1 VGAPGCRLYKE
12 FLLIK
17 EAKRSLLHEAWR
29 IARVYWTSDEKWSAW
44 GLLGLIIALNLG
56 IVYVGIRINEWN
68 RGFYNA
74 LQVFDSNEL
83 FRQLGYFSLIAGSGV
98 ILTVYALYFNQMLQ
112 IRWRR
117 WLTEKYLNAWL
128 ANRAYYQLQ
137 LKNTIDNPDQRI
149 SEDVE
154 QFTRYL
160 CTLGV
165 NLFTAVVG
173 MVSFLIIL
181 WGLSGPAAIPLG
193 KVGTFYIP
201 GYLVWAALL
210 YAGVATWI
218 TTKLGRALVPLNF
231 RKQRFEGDF
240 RFSLVRVRENAES
253 VASYGG
259 EQVEMGVFRERFQS
273 VADNFRQIMK
283 RQMRLGS
290 FTSTF
295 AQLGFVFPLIVVS
308 PRYFAKQITFG
319 VLMQV
324 ANAFCY
330 VQDRLS
336 SIISAYPDIVS
347 WLAVTERLS
356 TFDLH
361 LREIHAAAEAGH
373 RIAIRRG
380 GVSFTVE
387 DLDLELPDGTT
398 LLSGLRCSPDRG
410 SSLLV
415 SGPTGAGKSTLLRAI
430 AGIWPYGRGDIRL
443 GEGRTLMVPQR
454 PYLPQGTLA
463 NALTYPFSEP
473 RRVGTARLA
482 AALGEVGLGSYA
494 SQLEVDDNWGQRLSL
509 GEQQRLAFARVLLAE
524 PALLFLDEATSAVD
538 EASEAR
544 LYGLLRSSPWQPT
557 VVSVGHRSTLISFHD
572 AILDLAPYIPLKK
585 PVVMPLPAPVEE
597 AALET
602 ERIQA

>member
-1 VGAPGCRLYKE
+1 LTEK
-12 FLLIK
+12 
-17 EAKRSLLHEAWR
+17 AKRSLLHEAWR
-29 IARVYWTSDEKWSAW
+29 IARVYWTSEEKWSAW
-44 GLLGLIIALNLG
+44 GLLGLIIAINLG
-56 IVYVGIRINEWN
+56 NVYVGIRINEWN

-83 FRQLGYFSLIAGSGV
+83 FRQLGFFSLIAGSGV
-98 ILTVYALYFNQMLQ
+98 ILTVYALYFSQMLQ

-128 ANRAYYQLQ
+128 AKRAYYQLQ
-137 LKNTIDNPDQRI
+137 LKSTIDNPDQRI
-149 SEDVE
+149 SDDVE
-154 QFTRYL
+154 QFTRYI

-165 NLFTAVVG
+165 TLFTAIVG
-173 MVSFLIIL
+173 LVCFLVIL

-193 KVGTFYIP
+193 KVGTIYIP

-210 YAGVATWI
+210 YAGLATWI

-259 EQVEMGVFRERFQS
+259 EQVELGVFRERFQS
-273 VADNFRQIMK
+273 VAENFRRIMK

-290 FTSTF
+290 FTSSF
-295 AQLGFVFPLIVVS
+295 AQLAFVFPVMVVS

-330 VQDRLS
+330 VHDRLS
-336 SIISAYPDIVS
+336 SIISAYPDIVA

-356 TFDLH
+356 SFDLA
-361 LREIHAAAEAGH
+361 LREVHDSAETGH
-373 RIAIRRG
+373 RIAIRPEG
-380 GVSFTVE
+380 DSFTVE

-398 LLSGLRCSPDRG
+398 LLSGLSCSPDRG

-430 AGIWPYGRGDIRL
+430 AGIWPYGQGDIRL

-473 RRVGTARLA
+473 GSVGTARLA

-494 SQLEVDDNWGQRLSL
+494 SQLEVVDNWGQRLSL

-524 PALLFLDEATSAVD
+524 PALVFLDEATSAVD

-544 LYGLLRSSPWQPT
+544 LYDLLRSAPWQPT
-557 VVSVGHRSTLISFHD
+557 VVSVGHRSTLIKFHD

-585 PVVMPLPAPVEE
+585 PVVLPLPNP
-597 AALET
+597 ALE
-602 ERIQA
+602 EEELVPELSRA

>member
-1 VGAPGCRLYKE
+1 
-12 FLLIK
+12 LIEK
-17 EAKRSLLHEAWR
+17 AKRSLLYEAWR

-44 GLLGLIIALNLG
+44 GLLGLIIAINLG
-56 IVYVGIRINEWN
+56 NVFVTIRINEWQ

-74 LQVFDSNEL
+74 LQVFDSNEV
-83 FRQLGYFSLIAGSGV
+83 FRQLGYFCLIAGTGV
-98 ILTVYALYFNQMLQ
+98 VLAVYALYFNQMLQ

-117 WLTEKYLNAWL
+117 WLTERYLSSWL

-149 SEDVE
+149 SEDV
-154 QFTRYL
+154 QLFTQYV

-165 NLFTAVVG
+165 NLFTAIVG
-173 MVSFLIIL
+173 MVSFLVIL
-181 WGLSGPAAIPLG
+181 WGLSGSAAIPLG
-193 KVGTFYIP
+193 KIGALYIP

-210 YAGVATWI
+210 YAGMATWI

-259 EQVEMGVFRERFQS
+259 EQVELGVFRERFQS
-273 VADNFRQIMK
+273 VADNFRRIMK

-290 FTSTF
+290 FTSSF
-295 AQLGFVFPLIVVS
+295 AQLAFVFPFLVVS

-324 ANAFCY
+324 TGAFCY
-330 VQDRLS
+330 VHDRLS
-336 SIISAYPDIVS
+336 SVISAYPDIVS

-356 TFDLH
+356 SFDLQ
-361 LREIHAAAEAGH
+361 LGEIHDAAEAGH
-373 RIAIRRG
+373 RISIRRG
-380 GVSFTVE
+380 GASFAVE

-398 LLSGLRCSPDRG
+398 LLRGLCCRPDRG
-410 SSLLV
+410 SALLV
-415 SGPTGAGKSTLLRAI
+415 SGPTGIGKSTLLRAI
-430 AGIWPYGRGDIRL
+430 AGIWPFGRGTIRL

-454 PYLPQGTLA
+454 PYLPLGTLA
-463 NALTYPFSEP
+463 NTLTYPFCDPSS
-473 RRVGTARLA
+473 VGTARLA

-494 SQLEVDDNWGQRLSL
+494 SQLETVDNWGQRLSL
-509 GEQQRLAFARVLLAE
+509 GEQQRLAFARILLAE

-538 EASEAR
+538 EAGEAR
-544 LYGLLRSSPWQPT
+544 LYGLLKSATWQPT
-557 VVSVGHRSTLISFHD
+557 VVSVGHRTTLIKFHD
-572 AILDLAPYIPLKK
+572 AILDLAPFIPLKK
-585 PVVMPLPAPVEE
+585 PVVLPLPAPLEE
-597 AALET
+597 AALVT
-602 ERIQA
+602 GLSQA

>member
-1 VGAPGCRLYKE
+1 
-12 FLLIK
+12 LIEK
-17 EAKRSLLHEAWR
+17 AKRSLLHEAWR
-29 IARVYWTSDEKWSAW
+29 IARVYWASDEKWSAW
-44 GLLGLIIALNLG
+44 GLLGLIIAINLG
-56 IVYVGIRINEWN
+56 NVYVGIRINEWN

-83 FRQLGYFSLIAGSGV
+83 FRQLGYFCLIAGTGV
-98 ILTVYALYFNQMLQ
+98 VLTVYALYFNQMLQ

-117 WLTEKYLNAWL
+117 WLTERYLSSWL

-149 SEDVE
+149 SEDV
-154 QFTRYL
+154 QLFTQYI

-165 NLFTAVVG
+165 NLFTAIVG
-173 MVSFLIIL
+173 MLSFLVIL

-193 KVGTFYIP
+193 KVGTLYIP

-210 YAGVATWI
+210 YAGMATWI
-218 TTKLGRALVPLNF
+218 TTKLGRALIPLNF

-259 EQVEMGVFRERFQS
+259 EQVELGVFRERFQS
-273 VADNFRQIMK
+273 VADNFRRIMK

-290 FTSTF
+290 FTSSF
-295 AQLGFVFPLIVVS
+295 AQLAFVFPVMVVS

-324 ANAFCY
+324 TNAFCY
-330 VQDRLS
+330 VHDRLS

-347 WLAVTERLS
+347 WLAVTERLGN
-356 TFDLH
+356 FDLH
-361 LREIHAAAEAGH
+361 LTEIHGAAEAGH
-373 RIAIRRG
+373 RIAIHRG
-380 GVSFTVE
+380 GASVAVE

-398 LLSGLRCSPDRG
+398 LLSGLSCSPDRG
-410 SSLLV
+410 SALLV
-415 SGPTGAGKSTLLRAI
+415 TGPTGTGKSTLLRAI
-430 AGIWPYGRGDIRL
+430 AGIWPFGRGNIRL

-454 PYLPQGTLA
+454 PYLPLGTLA
-463 NALTYPFSEP
+463 NTLTYPFCDPSS
-473 RRVGTARLA
+473 VGTARLA

-494 SQLEVDDNWGQRLSL
+494 SQLEAVDNWGQRLSL

-538 EASEAR
+538 EPGEAR
-544 LYGLLRSSPWQPT
+544 LYGLLRSAPWQPT
-557 VVSVGHRSTLISFHD
+557 IISVGHRSTLLKFHD
-572 AILDLAPYIPLKK
+572 DILDIASYIPFKA
-585 PVVMPLPAPVEE
+585 PVVLPLPAQLEE
-597 AALET
+597 TGLVT
-602 ERIQA
+602 GLGQA

>member
-1 VGAPGCRLYKE
+1 MIEK
-12 FLLIK
+12 
-17 EAKRSLLHEAWR
+17 AKRSLLHEAWR

-44 GLLGLIIALNLG
+44 GLLGLIIAINLG
-56 IVYVGIRINEWN
+56 NVFVTIRINEWQ

-74 LQVFDSNEL
+74 LQVFDSNEV
-83 FRQLGYFSLIAGSGV
+83 FRQLGYFCLIAGTGV
-98 ILTVYALYFNQMLQ
+98 VLAVYALYFNQMLQ

-117 WLTEKYLNAWL
+117 WLTERYLSSWL

-149 SEDVE
+149 SEDV
-154 QFTRYL
+154 QLFTQYV

-165 NLFTAVVG
+165 NLFTAIVG
-173 MVSFLIIL
+173 MVSFLVIL
-181 WGLSGPAAIPLG
+181 WGLSGTAAIPLG
-193 KVGTFYIP
+193 KVGALYIP

-210 YAGVATWI
+210 YAGMATWI

-259 EQVEMGVFRERFQS
+259 EQVELGVFRERFQS
-273 VADNFRQIMK
+273 VADNFRRIMK

-290 FTSTF
+290 FTSSF
-295 AQLGFVFPLIVVS
+295 AQLAFVFPFLVVS

-324 ANAFCY
+324 TGAFCY
-330 VQDRLS
+330 VHDRLS

-356 TFDLH
+356 SFDLQ
-361 LREIHAAAEAGH
+361 LGEIHDAAEAGH
-373 RIAIRRG
+373 RISIRRG
-380 GVSFTVE
+380 GASFAVE

-398 LLSGLRCSPDRG
+398 LLRGLCCRPDRG
-410 SSLLV
+410 SALLV
-415 SGPTGAGKSTLLRAI
+415 SGPTGIGKSTLLRAI
-430 AGIWPYGRGDIRL
+430 AGIWPFGRGTIRL

-454 PYLPQGTLA
+454 PYLPLGTLA
-463 NALTYPFSEP
+463 NTLTYPFCDPSS
-473 RRVGTARLA
+473 VGTARLA

-494 SQLEVDDNWGQRLSL
+494 SQLETVDNWGQRLSL
-509 GEQQRLAFARVLLAE
+509 GEQQRLAFARILLAE

-538 EASEAR
+538 EAGEAR
-544 LYGLLRSSPWQPT
+544 LYGLLKSATWQPT
-557 VVSVGHRSTLISFHD
+557 VVSVGHRSTLIKFHD
-572 AILDLAPYIPLKK
+572 AILDLAPYMPLKK
-585 PVVMPLPAPVEE
+585 PVVLPLPAPLEE

-602 ERIQA
+602 GLIQA

>member
-1 VGAPGCRLYKE
+1 
-12 FLLIK
+12 LIEK
-17 EAKRSLLHEAWR
+17 AKRSLLHEAWR

-44 GLLGLIIALNLG
+44 GLSGLIIAINLG
-56 IVYVGIRINEWN
+56 YVFVTIRINEWQ

-74 LQVFDSNEL
+74 LQVFDSKEV
-83 FRQLGYFSLIAGSGV
+83 FRQLGYFCLIAGTGV

-117 WLTEKYLNAWL
+117 WLTERYLSSWL

-149 SEDVE
+149 SEDV
-154 QFTRYL
+154 QLFTQYV

-165 NLFTAVVG
+165 TLFTAIVG
-173 MVSFLIIL
+173 MVSFLVLL

-193 KVGTFYIP
+193 KVGTLYIP

-210 YAGVATWI
+210 YAGLATWI

-259 EQVEMGVFRERFQS
+259 EQVELGVFRERFQS
-273 VADNFRQIMK
+273 VADNFRRIMK

-290 FTSTF
+290 FTSSF
-295 AQLGFVFPLIVVS
+295 AQLAFVFPFLVVS

-324 ANAFCY
+324 TGAFCY
-330 VQDRLS
+330 VHDRLS

-356 TFDLH
+356 SFDLQ
-361 LREIHAAAEAGH
+361 LGEIHDAAEAGH
-373 RIAIRRG
+373 RISIRRG
-380 GVSFTVE
+380 GVSFAIK

-398 LLSGLRCSPDRG
+398 LLRGLSCDPDRG
-410 SSLLV
+410 SALLV
-415 SGPTGAGKSTLLRAI
+415 SGPTGTGKSTLLRAI
-430 AGIWPYGRGDIRL
+430 AGIWPFGCGNIRL

-454 PYLPQGTLA
+454 PYLPLGTLA
-463 NALTYPFSEP
+463 NTLTYPFCDPSS
-473 RRVGTARLA
+473 VGTARLA

-494 SQLEVDDNWGQRLSL
+494 SQLETVDNWGQRLSL

-538 EASEAR
+538 EAGEAR
-544 LYGLLRSSPWQPT
+544 LYGLLKSATWQPT
-557 VVSVGHRSTLISFHD
+557 VVSVGHRSTLIKFHD

-585 PVVMPLPAPVEE
+585 PVVLPLPAPLEE

-602 ERIQA
+602 GLIQA